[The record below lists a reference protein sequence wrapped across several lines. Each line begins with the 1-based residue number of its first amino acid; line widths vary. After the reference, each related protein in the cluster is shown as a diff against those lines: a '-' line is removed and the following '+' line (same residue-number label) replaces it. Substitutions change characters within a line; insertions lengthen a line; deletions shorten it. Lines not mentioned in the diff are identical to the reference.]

1 MESRLKIDARERPI
15 HRVEVFLPE
24 GMKIEEVTAPGEF
37 QWALTRLENRPLLT
51 IYLAAGKQGETPIFV
66 RGRASWGPGF
76 SRSEKKPPEGGT
88 PTGRSV
94 GVPALAGDG
103 TWSER
108 EKPPEGGTPTGAA
121 SSTQVPLPVI
131 EIRGMDRQEGDIAV
145 QADPVFE
152 VEATGLANC
161 ESVLRDRVRGWL
173 KPEQYAVTP
182 LALHYRRPDYSGRL
196 RLALLPRIASCDT
209 TTNVRITDRA
219 VEETV
224 LLDFNVEQGGLREI
238 AFLLPAWMHDSRIDV
253 PLLRQK
259 TLEPA
264 QGARIADPG
273 KAGTSR

>member
-1 MESRLKIDARERPI
+1 M
-15 HRVEVFLPE
+15 
-24 GMKIEEVTAPGEF
+24 
-37 QWALTRLENRPLLT
+37 
-51 IYLAAGKQGETPIFV
+51 
-66 RGRASWGPGF
+66 
-76 SRSEKKPPEGGT
+76 
-88 PTGRSV
+88 
-94 GVPALAGDG
+94 
-103 TWSER
+103 
-108 EKPPEGGTPTGAA
+108 
-121 SSTQVPLPVI
+121 I

-264 QGARIADPG
+264 IRSADRRSG
-273 KAGTSR
+273 